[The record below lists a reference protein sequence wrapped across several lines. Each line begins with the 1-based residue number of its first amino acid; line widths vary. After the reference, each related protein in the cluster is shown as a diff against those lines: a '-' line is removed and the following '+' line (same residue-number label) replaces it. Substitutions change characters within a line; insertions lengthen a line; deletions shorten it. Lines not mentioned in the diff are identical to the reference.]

1 MAGRKP
7 IAHASQTRAWRWI
20 AFTGAAL
27 LVLVSVH
34 MVANHFVVQTT
45 GGLRT
50 YGQVLDYIANP
61 LIFAIESVFVVV
73 VTMHAM
79 LGIRSVLL
87 DLGFGE
93 RGRLRIDRVLVALGT
108 ITVGYGFFLLVT
120 LASRA

>member
-1 MAGRKP
+1 MAGRRP

-27 LVLVSVH
+27 LLLVSVH
-34 MVANHFVVQTT
+34 MVANHFVVETT

-50 YGQVLDYIANP
+50 YRQVLDYLANP
-61 LIFAIESVFVVV
+61 LIFAIESAFLIV

-93 RGRLRIDRVLVALGT
+93 RGRARIDRVLLALGT
-108 ITVGYGFFLLVT
+108 ITVAYGFFLLVT